1 MSFGQGGPFDGPG
14 GSFSSTPDWDAL
26 AAESEAQSRRKRW
39 MWIGGGALA
48 TVAVAGIVAAAVMAG
63 GSDSPGGNATAAP
76 TSSGQAAT
84 PDDKPSFPD
93 VSVPPPPNP
102 RDYISDPKKD
112 TAPLTPATLFPQKAM
127 VIGEHSYPRT
137 STASTKDCTAAAQG
151 PLVSSLSHNGCRQLL
166 RATYA
171 KGGVA
176 VTIGI
181 AVFDSPAKATKVMNE
196 NRTNLMPLPGG
207 GVPSDF
213 CQGHKCRM
221 ATNATG
227 RYAYFTI
234 AGYLNGKD
242 VVTSETKA
250 RQIARDGGSYAF
262 AQITQRGKD
271 QAAKAA
277 ERQLKEAQKKAGQA
291 S

>member
-14 GSFSSTPDWDAL
+14 GSSSSTPDWGAL
-26 AAESEAQSRRKRW
+26 AEESEAQARRKRRL
-39 MWIGGGALA
+39 WIGGGAVA
-48 TVAVAGIVAAAVMAG
+48 TLAVAGIVTAAVMASGG
-63 GSDSPGGNATAAP
+63 GSTGGGPTAAP
-76 TSSGQAAT
+76 TASDQAAA

-102 RDYISDPKKD
+102 RDYITDPKKD
-112 TAPLTPATLFPQKAM
+112 TAPLTPATLFPQKTM
-127 VIGEHSYPRT
+127 VVGEHSYPRT
-137 STASTKDCTAAAQG
+137 ATATTKDCTAAAQG
-151 PLVSSLSHNGCRQLL
+151 ALVSSLSHNGCKQLL
-166 RATYA
+166 RATYS

-176 VTIGI
+176 VTIGV
-181 AVFDSPAKATKVMNE
+181 AVFDSPARAAKVMNE
-196 NRTNLMPLPGG
+196 GRPNLMPLAGG

-213 CQGHKCRM
+213 CQGTRCRM

-242 VVTSETKA
+242 VTGSETRA
-250 RQIARDGGSYAF
+250 RQIARDGGAYAF

-277 ERQLKEAQKKAGQA
+277 ERQLKEARRKAGH

>member
-1 MSFGQGGPFDGPG
+1 MSYGQGGPFDGPG
-14 GSFSSTPDWDAL
+14 GSMSSTPDWDAL
-26 AAESEAQSRRKRW
+26 ADESEARSRRKRW

-48 TVAVAGIVAAAVMAG
+48 ALAVAGIVAAAVMAG
-63 GSDSPGGNATAAP
+63 GGSPGGNPTAAP
-76 TSSGQAAT
+76 SSSGQAA

-102 RDYISDPKKD
+102 RDYITDPKKD
-112 TAPLTPATLFPQKAM
+112 TAPLTPATLFPQKSM
-127 VIGEHSYPRT
+127 IVGEHSYPRT
-137 STASTKDCTAAAQG
+137 NTATTKDCTAGAQG
-151 PLVSSLSHNGCRQLL
+151 ALVSSLAHNGCKQLL
-166 RATYA
+166 RATYS

-176 VTIGI
+176 VTIGV
-181 AVFDSPAKATKVMNE
+181 AVFNSPAQAAKVMNE
-196 NRTNLMPLPGG
+196 ARTNLMPLPGG

-234 AGYLNGKD
+234 AGYLDGKD
-242 VVTSETKA
+242 VVASETKA
-250 RQIARDGGSYAF
+250 RQIARDGGAYAF
-262 AQITQRGKD
+262 SQITQRGKD

-277 ERQLKEAQKKAGQA
+277 EKQLEEARKKAGQ
-291 S
+291 SS

>member
-14 GSFSSTPDWDAL
+14 GSSSSTPDWGAL
-26 AAESEAQSRRKRW
+26 AEESEAQTRRKRLL
-39 MWIGGGALA
+39 WIGGGALA
-48 TVAVAGIVAAAVMAG
+48 ALAVAGIVTVAVLSGGSGSAG
-63 GSDSPGGNATAAP
+63 GNPTASPAE
-76 TSSGQAAT
+76 SGQAAA

-112 TAPLTPATLFPQKAM
+112 TAPLTPATLFAQKSM
-127 VIGEHSYPRT
+127 VVGEHTYPRT
-137 STASTKDCTAAAQG
+137 HTATTKDCTAGAQG
-151 PLVSSLSHNGCRQLL
+151 PLVSSLTHNGCKQLL

-196 NRTNLMPLPGG
+196 NRANLMPLPGG
-207 GVPSDF
+207 GVPADF
-213 CQGHKCRM
+213 CQGTKCRM

-242 VVTSETKA
+242 VTNTETKA
-250 RQIARDGGSYAF
+250 RQIARDGGAYAF
-262 AQITQRGKD
+262 SQITQRGKD
-271 QAAKAA
+271 QAAKVA
-277 ERQLKEAQKKAGQA
+277 EQQLKEAQKKAGK

>member
-14 GSFSSTPDWDAL
+14 GSSSSTPDWGAL
-26 AAESEAQSRRKRW
+26 AEESEAQSRRKRLL
-39 MWIGGGALA
+39 WIGGGVLAAL
-48 TVAVAGIVAAAVMAG
+48 AVAGIVTAAVMTGGAKG
-63 GSDSPGGNATAAP
+63 GSPTASPSASDEAA
-76 TSSGQAAT
+76 A

-112 TAPLTPATLFPQKAM
+112 RAPLTPATLFPQKSM
-127 VIGEHSYPRT
+127 VVGEHTYPRT
-137 STASTKDCTAAAQG
+137 KTAGTKDCTAGAQG
-151 PLVSSLSHNGCRQLL
+151 PLVSSLTHNGCRQLL

-181 AVFDSPAKATKVMNE
+181 AVFDSPAQATKVMNE
-196 NRTNLMPLPGG
+196 NKANLMPLPGG
-207 GVPSDF
+207 GVPGNF
-213 CQGHKCRM
+213 CQGTKCRM

-242 VVTSETKA
+242 VTGAETKA
-250 RQIARDGGSYAF
+250 RQIARDGGAYAF
-262 AQITQRGKD
+262 SQITQRGKD

-277 ERQLKEAQKKAGQA
+277 EQQLKEAREKAGQ

>member
-14 GSFSSTPDWDAL
+14 GSSSSTPDWGAL
-26 AAESEAQSRRKRW
+26 AEESEARSRRKRLL
-39 MWIGGGALA
+39 WIGGGVLAAL
-48 TVAVAGIVAAAVMAG
+48 AVAGIVTTAVMTGGAKG
-63 GSDSPGGNATAAP
+63 GSPTASPSASDDAAE
-76 TSSGQAAT
+76 
-84 PDDKPSFPD
+84 PDDEPSFPD

-112 TAPLTPATLFPQKAM
+112 KAPLTPATLFPQKSM
-127 VIGEHSYPRT
+127 VVGEHTYPRT
-137 STASTKDCTAAAQG
+137 KTAGTKDCTAAAQG
-151 PLVSSLSHNGCRQLL
+151 PLVSSLTHNGCRQLL

-181 AVFDSPAKATKVMNE
+181 AVFDSPAQATKVMNE
-196 NRTNLMPLPGG
+196 NKANLMPLPGG
-207 GVPSDF
+207 GVPGNF
-213 CQGHKCRM
+213 CQGTKCRM

-242 VVTSETKA
+242 VTGAETKA
-250 RQIARDGGSYAF
+250 RQIARDGGAYAF
-262 AQITQRGKD
+262 SQITQRGKD

-277 ERQLKEAQKKAGQA
+277 EQQLKEAREKAGQ

>member
-14 GSFSSTPDWDAL
+14 GSSSSTPDWGAL
-26 AAESEAQSRRKRW
+26 AEESEAQARRKRW
-39 MWIGGGALA
+39 MWIGGGVLAAL
-48 TVAVAGIVAAAVMAG
+48 AVAGIVTAAVMTGGAKG
-63 GSDSPGGNATAAP
+63 GSPTASPSASDDAA
-76 TSSGQAAT
+76 A

-112 TAPLTPATLFPQKAM
+112 KAPLTPATLFPQKSM
-127 VIGEHSYPRT
+127 VVGEHAYPRT
-137 STASTKDCTAAAQG
+137 KTAGTKDCTAAAQG
-151 PLVSSLSHNGCRQLL
+151 PLVSSLTHNGCRQLL

-181 AVFDSPAKATKVMNE
+181 AVFDSPAQATKVMNE
-196 NRTNLMPLPGG
+196 NKANLMPLPGG
-207 GVPSDF
+207 GVPGNF
-213 CQGHKCRM
+213 CQGTKCRM

-242 VVTSETKA
+242 VTGAETKA
-250 RQIARDGGSYAF
+250 RQIARDGGAYAF
-262 AQITQRGKD
+262 SQITQRGKD

-277 ERQLKEAQKKAGQA
+277 EQQLKDAREKAGQ

>member
-14 GSFSSTPDWDAL
+14 GSSSSTPDWGAL
-26 AAESEAQSRRKRW
+26 AEESEAQARRKRRL
-39 MWIGGGALA
+39 WIGGGALA
-48 TVAVAGIVAAAVMAG
+48 ALAVAGIVTFAVISG
-63 GSDSPGGNATAAP
+63 GSGSPGGNPTASPTASDQAAAP
-76 TSSGQAAT
+76 DAQ
-84 PDDKPSFPD
+84 PSFPD

-112 TAPLTPATLFPQKAM
+112 KAPLTPATLFAQKSM
-127 VIGEHSYPRT
+127 VVGAHTYPRT
-137 STASTKDCTAAAQG
+137 KTATTKDCTAAAQG
-151 PLVSSLSHNGCRQLL
+151 PLVSSLSHNGCKQLL

-176 VTIGI
+176 VTLGI
-181 AVFDSPAKATKVMNE
+181 AVFDSPDRAAKVMNE
-196 NRTNLMPLPGG
+196 NKANLMPLPGG

-213 CQGHKCRM
+213 CQGTKCRM

-242 VVTSETKA
+242 VTAAETKA
-250 RQIARDGGSYAF
+250 RQIARDGGAYAF
-262 AQITQRGKD
+262 SQITQRGKD

-277 ERQLKEAQKKAGQA
+277 EQQLKDAQKKAGK

>member
-14 GSFSSTPDWDAL
+14 GSSSSTPDWGAL
-26 AAESEAQSRRKRW
+26 AEESEAQTRRKRRL
-39 MWIGGGALA
+39 WIGGALA
-48 TVAVAGIVAAAVMAG
+48 ALAVAGIVTAAVMSSG
-63 GSDSPGGNATAAP
+63 GSKGGKPTAAP
-76 TSSGQAAT
+76 TASDEAAV

-112 TAPLTPATLFPQKAM
+112 KAPLTPATLFAQKSM
-127 VIGEHSYPRT
+127 VVGEHSYPRT
-137 STASTKDCTAAAQG
+137 KTATTKDCTAGAQG

-166 RATYA
+166 RATYS

-176 VTIGI
+176 VTIGV
-181 AVFDSPAKATKVMNE
+181 AVFDSPAKAAKVMNE
-196 NRTNLMPLPGG
+196 NKANLMPLPGG

-213 CQGHKCRM
+213 CQGTKCRM

-242 VVTSETKA
+242 VTGTETKA
-250 RQIARDGGSYAF
+250 QQIARDGGAYAF
-262 AQITQRGKD
+262 SQITQRGKD

-277 ERQLKEAQKKAGQA
+277 EQQLKDAQKKAGQ

>member
-1 MSFGQGGPFDGPG
+1 MSYGQGGPFDGPG
-14 GSFSSTPDWDAL
+14 GSMSSTPDWDAL
-26 AAESEAQSRRKRW
+26 ADESEARARRKRW
-39 MWIGGGALA
+39 VWIGGGALA
-48 TVAVAGIVAAAVMAG
+48 ALAVAGIVAAAVMAG
-63 GSDSPGGNATAAP
+63 GDSSPGGNPTAAP
-76 TSSGQAAT
+76 SSSGQAA

-102 RDYISDPKKD
+102 RDYITDPKKD
-112 TAPLTPATLFPQKAM
+112 TAPLTPATLFPQKSM
-127 VIGEHSYPRT
+127 IVGEHSYPRT
-137 STASTKDCTAAAQG
+137 NTATTKDCTAGAQG
-151 PLVSSLSHNGCRQLL
+151 ALVSSLAHNGCKQLL
-166 RATYA
+166 RATYS

-176 VTIGI
+176 VTIGV
-181 AVFDSPAKATKVMNE
+181 AVFNSPAQAAKVMNE
-196 NRTNLMPLPGG
+196 ARTNLMPLPGG

-234 AGYLNGKD
+234 AGYLDGKD

-250 RQIARDGGSYAF
+250 RQIARDGGAYAF
-262 AQITQRGKD
+262 SQITQRGKD

-277 ERQLKEAQKKAGQA
+277 EKQLEEARKKAGQ
-291 S
+291 SS

>member
-14 GSFSSTPDWDAL
+14 GSSSSTPDWGAL
-26 AAESEAQSRRKRW
+26 AEESEAQARRKRW
-39 MWIGGGALA
+39 MWIGGGVLAAL
-48 TVAVAGIVAAAVMAG
+48 AVAGIVTAAVMTG
-63 GSDSPGGNATAAP
+63 GSKGGKPTAAP
-76 TSSGQAAT
+76 TASEEAV

-102 RDYISDPKKD
+102 RDYITDPKKD
-112 TAPLTPATLFPQKAM
+112 KAPLTPATLFPQKSM
-127 VIGEHSYPRT
+127 VVGEHSYPRT
-137 STASTKDCTAAAQG
+137 KTATSKDCTAAAQG
-151 PLVSSLSHNGCRQLL
+151 PLVSSLSHNGCRKLL

-176 VTIGI
+176 VTLGI
-181 AVFDSPAKATKVMNE
+181 AVFDSPAQAAKVMNE
-196 NRTNLMPLPGG
+196 NKANLMPLPGG

-213 CQGHKCRM
+213 CQGTKCRM

-242 VVTSETKA
+242 VTGTETKA
-250 RQIARDGGSYAF
+250 RQIARDGGAYAF
-262 AQITQRGKD
+262 SQITQRGKD

-277 ERQLKEAQKKAGQA
+277 EQQLKEAREKAGQ

>member
-14 GSFSSTPDWDAL
+14 GSSSSTPDWGAL
-26 AAESEAQSRRKRW
+26 AEESEALARRKRW
-39 MWIGGGALA
+39 MWIGGGAVA
-48 TVAVAGIVAAAVMAG
+48 TLAVAGIVAAAVMSSG
-63 GSDSPGGNATAAP
+63 GSPGGNPTAAP
-76 TSSGQAAT
+76 TASGQAVA

-102 RDYISDPKKD
+102 QDYISDPKKD
-112 TAPLTPATLFPQKAM
+112 TAQLTPATLFPQKAM
-127 VIGEHSYPRT
+127 VIGDHSYPRT
-137 STASTKDCTAAAQG
+137 NTATTKDCTAGAQG
-151 PLVSSLSHNGCRQLL
+151 ALVSSLSHNGCKQLL
-166 RATYA
+166 RATYS

-196 NRTNLMPLPGG
+196 NKANLMPLPGG
-207 GVPSDF
+207 GVPANF
-213 CQGHKCRM
+213 CQGTKCRM

-234 AGYLNGKD
+234 AGYLNGQD
-242 VVTSETKA
+242 VTGTETKA
-250 RQIARDGGSYAF
+250 QQIARDGGSYAF
-262 AQITQRGKD
+262 SQITQRGKD

-277 ERQLKEAQKKAGQA
+277 ERQLKEARKKAGQ

>member
-14 GSFSSTPDWDAL
+14 GSSSTPDWDAL
-26 AAESEAQSRRKRW
+26 ADESETRARRKRW
-39 MWIGGGALA
+39 LWIGGGALA
-48 TVAVAGIVAAAVMAG
+48 ALAVAGIVTAAVISG
-63 GSDSPGGNATAAP
+63 GGSPGGGPTATATA
-76 TSSGQAAT
+76 SEQAAQ

-102 RDYISDPKKD
+102 ADYISDPKKD
-112 TAPLTPATLFPQKAM
+112 TAALTPATLFPQKTM
-127 VIGEHSYPRT
+127 VVGEHSYPRT
-137 STASTKDCTAAAQG
+137 KSDSTKDCTAGAQG
-151 PLVSSLSHNGCRQLL
+151 ALVSSLSHNGCKQLL
-166 RATYA
+166 RVTYA

-176 VTIGI
+176 VTIGV
-181 AVFDSPAKATKVMNE
+181 AVFPSPAQATKVMNE
-196 NRTNLMPLPGG
+196 ARTNLKPLPGG

-242 VVTSETKA
+242 VVASETKA
-250 RQIARDGGSYAF
+250 QQIARDGGSFAF
-262 AQITQRGKD
+262 SQITQRGKD

>member
-14 GSFSSTPDWDAL
+14 GSSSSTPDWGAL
-26 AAESEAQSRRKRW
+26 AEETEAETRRKRW
-39 MWIGGGALA
+39 FWIGGGVLAAL
-48 TVAVAGIVAAAVMAG
+48 AVAGIVTAAVMNSG
-63 GSDSPGGNATAAP
+63 GSRGGKPTAAP
-76 TSSGQAAT
+76 TASEEAV

-112 TAPLTPATLFPQKAM
+112 KAPLTPATLFPQKSM
-127 VIGEHSYPRT
+127 VVGGHSYPRAK
-137 STASTKDCTAAAQG
+137 TATTKDCTAAAQG
-151 PLVSSLSHNGCRQLL
+151 ALVSSLSHNGCRQLL

-176 VTIGI
+176 VTVGI
-181 AVFDSPAKATKVMNE
+181 AVFDSPAKAAKVMNE
-196 NRTNLMPLPGG
+196 NKANLMPLPGG
-207 GVPSDF
+207 GVPADF
-213 CQGHKCRM
+213 CQGTKCRM

-242 VVTSETKA
+242 VTDAETKA
-250 RQIARDGGSYAF
+250 QQIARDGGAYAF
-262 AQITQRGKD
+262 SRITQRGRD
-271 QAAKAA
+271 QAAKAG
-277 ERQLKEAQKKAGQA
+277 EQQLKDAQKKAGR

>member
-1 MSFGQGGPFDGPG
+1 MGKGAVRRPR
-14 GSFSSTPDWDAL
+14 GSSSSTPDWGAL
-26 AAESEAQSRRKRW
+26 AEESEAQTRRKRLL
-39 MWIGGGALA
+39 WIGGGALA
-48 TVAVAGIVAAAVMAG
+48 ALAVAGIVTVAVLSGGGGSAG
-63 GSDSPGGNATAAP
+63 GNPTASPAE
-76 TSSGQAAT
+76 SGQAAA

-112 TAPLTPATLFPQKAM
+112 TAPLTPATLFAQKSM
-127 VIGEHSYPRT
+127 VVGEHTYPRT
-137 STASTKDCTAAAQG
+137 HTATTKDCTAGAQG
-151 PLVSSLSHNGCRQLL
+151 PLVSSLSHNGCKQLL

-196 NRTNLMPLPGG
+196 NRANLMPLPGG
-207 GVPSDF
+207 GVPADF
-213 CQGHKCRM
+213 CQGTKCRM

-242 VVTSETKA
+242 VTNTETKA
-250 RQIARDGGSYAF
+250 RQIARDGGAYAF
-262 AQITQRGKD
+262 SQITQRGKD
-271 QAAKAA
+271 QAAKVA
-277 ERQLKEAQKKAGQA
+277 EQQLKEAQKKAGK

>member
-1 MSFGQGGPFDGPG
+1 MSYGQGGPFDGPG
-14 GSFSSTPDWDAL
+14 GSMSSTPDWDAL
-26 AAESEAQSRRKRW
+26 ADESEARARRKRW
-39 MWIGGGALA
+39 IWIGGGALA
-48 TVAVAGIVAAAVMAG
+48 ALAVAGIVAAAVMAG
-63 GSDSPGGNATAAP
+63 GNSPGGGPTAAP
-76 TSSGQAAT
+76 TSSGQAA

-102 RDYISDPKKD
+102 QDYITDPKKD
-112 TAPLTPATLFPQKAM
+112 TAPLTPATLFPQKSM
-127 VIGEHSYPRT
+127 IVGEHGYPRT
-137 STASTKDCTAAAQG
+137 NTATTKDCTAGAQG
-151 PLVSSLSHNGCRQLL
+151 ALVSSLAHNGCKQLL
-166 RATYA
+166 RATYS

-176 VTIGI
+176 VTIGV
-181 AVFDSPAKATKVMNE
+181 AVFNSPAQATKVMNE
-196 NRTNLMPLPGG
+196 ARTNLMPLPGG

-242 VVTSETKA
+242 VVASETKA
-250 RQIARDGGSYAF
+250 RQIARDGGAYAF
-262 AQITQRGKD
+262 SQINQRGKD

-277 ERQLKEAQKKAGQA
+277 EKQLEEARKKAGQ
-291 S
+291 SS

>member
-26 AAESEAQSRRKRW
+26 AEESEARSRRKRW

-63 GSDSPGGNATAAP
+63 GDSPGGNPTAAP
-76 TSSGQAAT
+76 TASGQATA

-102 RDYISDPKKD
+102 QDYISDPKKD
-112 TAPLTPATLFPQKAM
+112 TAPLTPATLFPQKTM

-151 PLVSSLSHNGCRQLL
+151 ALVSSLSHNGCKQLL

-277 ERQLKEAQKKAGQA
+277 ERQLKEAQKKAGR
-291 S
+291 SS

>member
-1 MSFGQGGPFDGPG
+1 MSYGQGGPFDGPG
-14 GSFSSTPDWDAL
+14 GSMSSTPDWDAL
-26 AAESEAQSRRKRW
+26 ADESEARARRKRW
-39 MWIGGGALA
+39 IWIGGGALA
-48 TVAVAGIVAAAVMAG
+48 ALAVAGIVAAAVMAG
-63 GSDSPGGNATAAP
+63 GNSPGGGPTAAP
-76 TSSGQAAT
+76 TSSGQAA

-102 RDYISDPKKD
+102 QDYITDPKKD
-112 TAPLTPATLFPQKAM
+112 TAPLTPATLFPQKSM
-127 VIGEHSYPRT
+127 IVGEHNYPRT
-137 STASTKDCTAAAQG
+137 NTATTKDCTAGAQG
-151 PLVSSLSHNGCRQLL
+151 ALVSSLAHNGCKQLL
-166 RATYA
+166 RATYS

-176 VTIGI
+176 VTIGV
-181 AVFDSPAKATKVMNE
+181 AVFNSPTQATKVMNE
-196 NRTNLMPLPGG
+196 ARTNLMPLPGG

-242 VVTSETKA
+242 VVASETKA
-250 RQIARDGGSYAF
+250 RQIARDGGAYAF
-262 AQITQRGKD
+262 SQINQRGKD

-277 ERQLKEAQKKAGQA
+277 EKQLEEARKKAGQ
-291 S
+291 SS

>member
-14 GSFSSTPDWDAL
+14 GSSSSTPDWGAL
-26 AAESEAQSRRKRW
+26 AEESAAQSRRKRLL
-39 MWIGGGALA
+39 WIGGGVLAAL
-48 TVAVAGIVAAAVMAG
+48 AVAGIVTAAAMTGGAKG
-63 GSDSPGGNATAAP
+63 GSPTASPSA
-76 TSSGQAAT
+76 SDDAAT

-112 TAPLTPATLFPQKAM
+112 KAPLTPATLFPQKSM
-127 VIGEHSYPRT
+127 VVGEHTYPRT
-137 STASTKDCTAAAQG
+137 KTAGTKDCTAAAQG
-151 PLVSSLSHNGCRQLL
+151 PLVSSLTHNGCRQLL

-176 VTIGI
+176 VTIGV
-181 AVFDSPAKATKVMNE
+181 AVFDSPAQATKVMNE
-196 NRTNLMPLPGG
+196 SKANLMPLPGG
-207 GVPSDF
+207 GVPGNF
-213 CQGHKCRM
+213 CQGTKCRM

-242 VVTSETKA
+242 VINTETKA
-250 RQIARDGGSYAF
+250 RQIARDGGAYAF
-262 AQITQRGKD
+262 SQITQRGKD

-277 ERQLKEAQKKAGQA
+277 EQQLKEARRKAGQT

>member
-14 GSFSSTPDWDAL
+14 GSSSSTPDWGAL
-26 AAESEAQSRRKRW
+26 AEESEARSRRKRLL
-39 MWIGGGALA
+39 WIGGGVLAAL
-48 TVAVAGIVAAAVMAG
+48 AVAGIVTAAVMTSGAKG
-63 GSDSPGGNATAAP
+63 GSPTASPSASDDAAAP
-76 TSSGQAAT
+76 
-84 PDDKPSFPD
+84 DDQPSFPD

-112 TAPLTPATLFPQKAM
+112 KAPLTPATLFPQKSM
-127 VIGEHSYPRT
+127 VVGEHTYPRT
-137 STASTKDCTAAAQG
+137 KTAGTKDCTAAAQG
-151 PLVSSLSHNGCRQLL
+151 PLVSSLTHNGCRQLL

-181 AVFDSPAKATKVMNE
+181 AVFDSPAQATKVMNE
-196 NRTNLMPLPGG
+196 NKANLMPLPGG
-207 GVPSDF
+207 GVPGNF
-213 CQGHKCRM
+213 CQGTKCRM

-242 VVTSETKA
+242 VTGAETKA
-250 RQIARDGGSYAF
+250 RQIARDGGAYAF
-262 AQITQRGKD
+262 SQITQRGKD

-277 ERQLKEAQKKAGQA
+277 EQQLKEAREKAGQ

>member
-1 MSFGQGGPFDGPG
+1 MSYGQGGPFDGPG
-14 GSFSSTPDWDAL
+14 GSMSSTPDWDAL
-26 AAESEAQSRRKRW
+26 ADESEARSRRKRW

-48 TVAVAGIVAAAVMAG
+48 ALAVAGIVAAAVMAG
-63 GSDSPGGNATAAP
+63 GGSPGGNPTAAP
-76 TSSGQAAT
+76 SSSDQAA

-102 RDYISDPKKD
+102 RDYITDPKKD
-112 TAPLTPATLFPQKAM
+112 TAPLTPATLFPQKSM
-127 VIGEHSYPRT
+127 IVGEHSYPRT
-137 STASTKDCTAAAQG
+137 NTATTKDCTAGAQG
-151 PLVSSLSHNGCRQLL
+151 ALVSSLAHNGCKQLL
-166 RATYA
+166 RATYS

-176 VTIGI
+176 VTIGV
-181 AVFDSPAKATKVMNE
+181 AVFNSPAQAAKVMNE
-196 NRTNLMPLPGG
+196 ARTNLMPLPGG

-234 AGYLNGKD
+234 AGYLDGKD
-242 VVTSETKA
+242 VVASETKA
-250 RQIARDGGSYAF
+250 RQIARDGGAYAF
-262 AQITQRGKD
+262 SQITQRGKD

-277 ERQLKEAQKKAGQA
+277 EKQLEEARKKAGQ
-291 S
+291 SS

>member
-14 GSFSSTPDWDAL
+14 GSSSSTPDWGAL
-26 AAESEAQSRRKRW
+26 AEESAAQARRKRW

-48 TVAVAGIVAAAVMAG
+48 ALAVAGIVTAAVLTGGAKG
-63 GSDSPGGNATAAP
+63 GSPTASPSASDTAV
-76 TSSGQAAT
+76 
-84 PDDKPSFPD
+84 PDDKPSFAD

-112 TAPLTPATLFPQKAM
+112 RAPLTPATLFPQKSM
-127 VIGEHSYPRT
+127 VVGEHTYPRT
-137 STASTKDCTAAAQG
+137 RTAAAKDCTAAAQG
-151 PLVSSLSHNGCRQLL
+151 PLVSSLTHNGCRKLL

-171 KGGVA
+171 RGGVA

-181 AVFDSPAKATKVMNE
+181 AVFDSPAQATKVMNE
-196 NRTNLMPLPGG
+196 NKANLMPLPGA
-207 GVPSDF
+207 GVPADF
-213 CQGHKCRM
+213 CQGTKCRM

-242 VVTSETKA
+242 VTGAETKA
-250 RQIARDGGSYAF
+250 RQIARDGGAYAF
-262 AQITQRGKD
+262 SQITQRGKD

-277 ERQLKEAQKKAGQA
+277 EQQLKDARKKAGH

>member
-14 GSFSSTPDWDAL
+14 GSSSSTPDWGAL
-26 AAESEAQSRRKRW
+26 AEESEAQARRKRW
-39 MWIGGGALA
+39 MWIGGGVLAAL
-48 TVAVAGIVAAAVMAG
+48 AVAGIVTAAVMTG
-63 GSDSPGGNATAAP
+63 GSKGGSPTASPSA
-76 TSSGQAAT
+76 SDDAAV
-84 PDDKPSFPD
+84 PDDQPSFPD

-112 TAPLTPATLFPQKAM
+112 KAPLTPATLFPQKSM
-127 VIGEHSYPRT
+127 IVGEHSYPRT
-137 STASTKDCTAAAQG
+137 KTAATKDCTAGAQG
-151 PLVSSLSHNGCRQLL
+151 PLVSSLSHNGCRKLL

-181 AVFDSPAKATKVMNE
+181 AVFDSPAQATKVMNE
-196 NRTNLMPLPGG
+196 NKANLMPLPGG
-207 GVPSDF
+207 GVPGDF
-213 CQGHKCRM
+213 CQGTKCRM

-242 VVTSETKA
+242 VTGAETKA
-250 RQIARDGGSYAF
+250 RQIARDGGAYAF
-262 AQITQRGKD
+262 SQITQRGKD

-277 ERQLKEAQKKAGQA
+277 EQQLKEAREKAGQ

>member
-26 AAESEAQSRRKRW
+26 AEESESQSRRKRW

-48 TVAVAGIVAAAVMAG
+48 TVAVAGIVAAAVMTSG
-63 GSDSPGGNATAAP
+63 GDTPGGNPTASPSA
-76 TSSGQAAT
+76 SGQAL

-102 RDYISDPKKD
+102 QEYISDPKKD
-112 TAPLTPATLFPQKAM
+112 TAPLTPATLFPQKSM
-127 VIGEHSYPRT
+127 VVGEHSYPRT
-137 STASTKDCTAAAQG
+137 GTASTKDCTAGAQG
-151 PLVSSLSHNGCRQLL
+151 ALVSSLSHNGCKQLL

-181 AVFDSPAKATKVMNE
+181 AVFDSPAQATKVMNQ
-196 NRTNLMPLPGG
+196 NRANLMPLPGG

-213 CQGHKCRM
+213 CQGSKCQM
-221 ATNATG
+221 TTNATG

-234 AGYLNGKD
+234 AGHLNGKD
-242 VVTSETKA
+242 VTGTEANVQ
-250 RQIARDGGSYAF
+250 QIARDGGSYAF
-262 AQITQRGKD
+262 TQIAQRGKD

-277 ERQLKEAQKKAGQA
+277 ERQLKEAQKKAGRT

>member
-14 GSFSSTPDWDAL
+14 GSSSSTPDWGAL
-26 AAESEAQSRRKRW
+26 AEESEAQSRRKRLL
-39 MWIGGGALA
+39 WIGGGVLAAL
-48 TVAVAGIVAAAVMAG
+48 AVAGIVTAAVMTGGAKG
-63 GSDSPGGNATAAP
+63 GSPTASPSASDEAAE
-76 TSSGQAAT
+76 

-112 TAPLTPATLFPQKAM
+112 RAPLTPATLFPQKSM
-127 VIGEHSYPRT
+127 VVGEHTYPRAK
-137 STASTKDCTAAAQG
+137 TAGTKDCTAAAQG
-151 PLVSSLSHNGCRQLL
+151 PLVSSLTHNGCRQLL

-181 AVFDSPAKATKVMNE
+181 AVFDSPAQATKVMNE
-196 NRTNLMPLPGG
+196 NKANLMPLPGG
-207 GVPSDF
+207 GVPGNF
-213 CQGHKCRM
+213 CQGTKCRM

-242 VVTSETKA
+242 VTGAETKA
-250 RQIARDGGSYAF
+250 RQIARDGGAYAF
-262 AQITQRGKD
+262 SQITQRGKD

-277 ERQLKEAQKKAGQA
+277 EQQLKEAREKAGQ